1 MKNYSGLSLGFS
13 ALFTGFIFFLFG
25 NMQAQDSFQNLEKT
39 VLSSDENSMDSTQ
52 TTTGKVSLNLSQT
65 ALANWAGGGQSSAAF
80 TGMFNLKNDVE
91 QGNISHGYQVDA
103 ALGQQIQSGQWVK
116 TDDRFS
122 ISARYSVKSKSNI
135 CLGALLDFR
144 TQFLPGYA
152 LVDGAPDKSQVISD
166 FLSPGYAIIALGFTP
181 PEADHFRFFFS
192 PLTYKLTVVR
202 NEELS
207 SAGSFGLDPG
217 THSRSEIGGYMRFW
231 FSTRLAEGV
240 EWESQ
245 LDLFSNYLNQPENI
259 DINFTGLLSMKVND
273 WLATTI
279 SSQVIYDHD
288 ITLEKQAATTEMV
301 DGILVEIPALLG
313 PGTQFKEVLSI
324 GVSLAF

>member
-1 MKNYSGLSLGFS
+1 M
-13 ALFTGFIFFLFG
+13 
-25 NMQAQDSFQNLEKT
+25 
-39 VLSSDENSMDSTQ
+39 
-52 TTTGKVSLNLSQT
+52 
-65 ALANWAGGGQSSAAF
+65 
-80 TGMFNLKNDVE
+80 
-91 QGNISHGYQVDA
+91 
-103 ALGQQIQSGQWVK
+103 
-116 TDDRFS
+116 
-122 ISARYSVKSKSNI
+122 
-135 CLGALLDFR
+135 
-144 TQFLPGYA
+144 
-152 LVDGAPDKSQVISD
+152 
-166 FLSPGYAIIALGFTP
+166 ALGFTP
-181 PEADHFRFFFS
+181 PEAEHFRFFFA

-202 NEELS
+202 NDDLAA
-207 SAGSFGLDPG
+207 AGSFGLDPG